1 MLRVFHL
8 KILLVGTSSFSVYL
22 DEIQDFS
29 YASIYL
35 ICNFAGHS
43 NLHWIFAGD
52 TAQMISPGCAFTFT
66 GLKEVLLEVR
76 PGIESNLK
84 KPVKLGRNYRVTED
98 VLKVSNVR
106 K

>member
-1 MLRVFHL
+1 
-8 KILLVGTSSFSVYL
+8 
-22 DEIQDFS
+22 
-29 YASIYL
+29 
-35 ICNFAGHS
+35 
-43 NLHWIFAGD
+43 
-52 TAQMISPGCAFTFT
+52 MISPGCAFTFT